1 MITLAPNHPDVM
13 QKGLLILLLPVLLA
27 ACKGGKKA
35 PTDDDKVEVTDFIG
49 FFAETKLPVQLAD
62 SSFHKKE
69 KDSLLIHY
77 KLFTR
82 FVPDTLL
89 TRQFPTGSFP
99 KIYPAGRVVVK
110 NAETY
115 LFARVETPYRKTA
128 YIAVFDRDNKFV
140 TGMPLL
146 VIDKNGGSLQSAVLD
161 TKYTITLLRRRKD
174 AAGGAVYRK
183 NAYVF
188 NSAAGV
194 FTLIMTES
202 NDLTAIK
209 SQLINPIDT
218 LPKRGKL
225 SGDYTQD
232 KMNLVSIRDAVRPG
246 HFQFFIH
253 FEKDEGTCRGELK
266 GSARMI
272 GADRAVYTQPG
283 DQCELDFRFSGNTVT
298 IKEEQGCGSHR
309 DIKCF
314 FEGSFVRRH
323 PPKPSKPAKKR

>member
-1 MITLAPNHPDVM
+1 MK
-13 QKGLLILLLPVLLA
+13 KGLLVLLLPVLLV
-27 ACKGGKKA
+27 ACKGGKRL
-35 PTDDDKVEVTDFIG
+35 PVDDDKIVVGDFIG
-49 FFAETKLPVQLAD
+49 FFAERDMPVQLAD

-69 KDSLLIHY
+69 KDSLLIRY

-89 TRQFPTGSFP
+89 TRQFTPGSFP
-99 KIYPAGRVVVK
+99 KIYPAGKVSVK

-115 LFARVETPYRKTA
+115 LFARVETPYRKAA
-128 YIAVFDRDNKFV
+128 YIIVFDKDNKFV
-140 TGMPLL
+140 VGMPLL
-146 VIDKNGGSLQSAVLD
+146 VIDKNSSSIQTAVLD
-161 TKYTITLLRRRKD
+161 NKYTITLLHRRKG
-174 AAGGAVYRK
+174 AGGEPLYRK

-188 NSAAGV
+188 NSAGV

-232 KMNLVSIRDAVRPG
+232 KMNLVSIRDGARPG
-246 HFQFFIH
+246 RFRFFIH
-253 FEKDEGTCRGELK
+253 FEKEEGTCRGELK
-266 GSARMI
+266 GNARMI
-272 GADRAVYTQPG
+272 GPDRAVYSQPG
-283 DQCELDFRFSGNTVT
+283 DQCELTFRFDGNAVT
-298 IKEEQGCGSHR
+298 IKEEQGCGAHR

-314 FEGSFVRRH
+314 FEGSFIRRH
-323 PPKPSKPAKKR
+323 PPKPSKSTKKK